1 MPQLASRMGRA
12 KPSAIMAVA
21 EKAKALK
28 ASGRDIISFSIGV
41 PNFLPGE
48 HVYAAARDSLS
59 KDSGQYGS
67 NRGSRNT
74 VLPIDATSR
83 AVETFDGERP

>member
-1 MPQLASRMGRA
+1 MPALAQRIGRA

-28 ASGRDIISFSIGV
+28 AAGRDIISFSIGV
-41 PNFLPGE
+41 PNFLPGP
-48 HVYAAARDSLS
+48 HIYAAAAEALA

-67 NRGSRNT
+67 NRGA
-74 VLPIDATSR
+74 DALLDAFLGFLS
-83 AVETFDGERP
+83 